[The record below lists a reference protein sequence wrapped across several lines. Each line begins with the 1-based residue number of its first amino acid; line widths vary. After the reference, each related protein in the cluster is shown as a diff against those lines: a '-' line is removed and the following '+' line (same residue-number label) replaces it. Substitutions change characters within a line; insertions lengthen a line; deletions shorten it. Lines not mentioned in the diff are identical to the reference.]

1 MIFWYEVSSSLQR
14 PPVASELPGF
24 LLAGTSRYV
33 GQAYFQNVMT
43 TSGADGAPAASEID
57 GLEGTVDPEVAP
69 AGPARAASQKTTTAM
84 TPKAV
89 RPRERME
96 VRKTTFPDPGVPCL
110 GRPRSSRASSVALR
124 R

>member
-1 MIFWYEVSSSLQR
+1 MFVWTPELSSFQW

-24 LLAGTSRYV
+24 LLAGTSPYV
-33 GQAYFQNVMT
+33 GHEYSRNVT
-43 TSGADGAPAASEID
+43 ATSGTDGAPGGIE
-57 GLEGTVDPEVAP
+57 GLESTVDPEVAP

-84 TPKAV
+84 TLKAV
-89 RPRERME
+89 RPRVRME
-96 VRKTTFPDPGVPCL
+96 VRKTTFLDLVVPCL